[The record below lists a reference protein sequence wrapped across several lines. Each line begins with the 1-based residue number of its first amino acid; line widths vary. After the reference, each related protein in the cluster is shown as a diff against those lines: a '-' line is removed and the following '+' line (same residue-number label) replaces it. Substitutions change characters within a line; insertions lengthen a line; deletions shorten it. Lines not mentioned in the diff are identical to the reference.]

1 MSKSRFQHPFY
12 GIRLNLDGAYDVPY
26 DDSPL
31 LGLFAPRPAPPPPS
45 PPRPL
50 PQRLDDPT
58 WAVVSL
64 TPAGEAAVLK
74 GLIEEKI
81 RKEMGLP
88 TDHEVFVPA
97 LPARKESAA
106 VVLMPGYVFIRS
118 GLAEASYFR
127 LERARCGFF
136 DTVSSRRVRG
146 LRVLLTVK
154 NHKVEELKE
163 SLRSLNSGIFREGE
177 EVKVVRGVLEGLS
190 GTVVDRRGS
199 EVGVVFKFR
208 SLETIRYFPVEHLS
222 REGDL

>member
-1 MSKSRFQHPFY
+1 MSKSKFQLPFY

-31 LGLFAPRPAPPPPS
+31 LGLFAPLPALPPSSAAPP
-45 PPRPL
+45 L
-50 PQRLDDPT
+50 PKPDEPT
-58 WAVVSL
+58 WVVVSL

-74 GLIEEKI
+74 GLVEEKI
-81 RKEMGLP
+81 RKEMSLP
-88 TDHEVFVPA
+88 ADHEVFVPA

-106 VVLMPGYVFIRS
+106 VVLMPGYVFVRS
-118 GLAEASYFR
+118 GLEEATYFR

-136 DTVSSRRVRG
+136 DAVSSRKMRG

-154 NHKVEELKE
+154 NHKVEELKA
-163 SLRSLNSGIFREGE
+163 SLRNLNSAIFREGE
-177 EVKVVRGVLEGLS
+177 EVKVVRGILEGLS